1 MPTLRPA
8 ALLMTV
14 LASLA
19 KAQAPVPA
27 FPYPPAQIGD
37 GWSAATPGD
46 AGFDPSRLAAAVA
59 GALDGR
65 MNLHGLVVARH
76 GRLVA
81 EAYRAG
87 EDKGVYSLF
96 ARNHVFGPA
105 VRHDTRSVGKSVI
118 GLLVGIAQAE
128 GRLGPL
134 TTPVLDGFPEFKDLQ
149 TPDRRAITLEHLL
162 AMSSGLDWQ
171 EGGPGRDD
179 EHKLYWKWTPA
190 YYVLSRP
197 IAAAPGTRWTYN
209 SGGCLLLADLIERAT
224 GTPLKAYVQTRLFGP
239 LGITDWEWVGDLHGR
254 PMAFTG
260 LRMRPRD
267 MAKLGR
273 LVLDHGRWEGRQIV
287 PEAWIAAS
295 LTPRLETGF
304 DGTRYGYFWWTGTV
318 AWQGREL
325 PWAAAFG
332 NGGQRIFV
340 VPDLDLCIVTTAGD
354 YGSLATARRVDA
366 LLQEVVHA
374 VAR

>member
-1 MPTLRPA
+1 
-8 ALLMTV
+8 V
-14 LASLA
+14 LAGSA
-19 KAQAPVPA
+19 RTQTPAHTQAQSPA
-27 FPYPPAQIGD
+27 FPYSPASIGD
-37 GWSAATPGD
+37 GWSVEPPAE
-46 AGFDPSRLAAAVA
+46 AGFDPARLSAALA

-65 MNLHGLVVARH
+65 MDLHGLVVERRGH
-76 GRLVA
+76 LVA

-96 ARNHVFGPA
+96 ARTRAFGPA

-118 GLLVGIAQAE
+118 GLLVGIAQAQ
-128 GRLGPL
+128 GKLGPL
-134 TTPVLDGFPEFKDLQ
+134 STPVLDGFPEFKDLQ

-162 AMSSGLDWQ
+162 TMSSGLDWQ

-197 IAAAPGTRWTYN
+197 VAAAPGTRWTYN
-209 SGGCLLLADLIERAT
+209 SGGCLLLADLVERAT

-273 LVLDHGRWEGRQIV
+273 LVLDHGRWEGRQLV
-287 PEAWIAAS
+287 PETWIAAS

-318 AWQGREL
+318 AWHGREL

-340 VPDLDLCIVTTAGD
+340 VPDLDLCVVTTAGD

-366 LLQEVVHA
+366 LLQEIVHA
-374 VAR
+374 VVR

>member
-1 MPTLRPA
+1 MPALRRA
-8 ALLMTV
+8 ALLLPV
-14 LASLA
+14 LAA
-19 KAQAPVPA
+19 PAHAQATT
-27 FPYPPAQIGD
+27 FPYAPTPLGD
-37 GWSAATPGD
+37 GWVISTPEAVGL
-46 AGFDPSRLAAAVA
+46 DPARLASAIS

-96 ARNHVFGPA
+96 ARTHSFGPA

-118 GLLVGIAQAE
+118 GLLVGIAQSQ

-134 TTPVLDGFPEFKDLQ
+134 TTPALDGFPEFKDLQ

-162 AMSSGLDWQ
+162 TMSSGLDWQ

-197 IAAAPGTRWTYN
+197 IAATPGTRWTYN
-209 SGGCLLLADLIERAT
+209 SGGCLLLADLVERGT
-224 GTPLKAYVQTRLFGP
+224 GTPLKAYVQANLFGP

-287 PEAWIAAS
+287 PETWIAAS
-295 LTPRLETGF
+295 LAPRLETGF

-318 AWQGREL
+318 AWRGQEL

-340 VPDLDLCIVTTAGD
+340 VPGLDLCVVTTAGD

-366 LLQEVVHA
+366 LLQEIVHA
-374 VAR
+374 VAE

>member
-1 MPTLRPA
+1 MPPTLLRA
-8 ALLMTV
+8 ALLLPA
-14 LASLA
+14 LASP
-19 KAQAPVPA
+19 AQAQA
-27 FPYPPAQIGD
+27 FPYSPAQIGD
-37 GWSAATPGD
+37 GWSSAAPAE
-46 AGFDPSRLAAAVA
+46 AGFDPPRLTAAVA

-96 ARNHVFGPA
+96 ARNHAFGPA

-118 GLLVGIAQAE
+118 GLLVGIAQAD
-128 GRLGPL
+128 GKLGPL
-134 TTPVLDGFPEFKDLQ
+134 STPALDGFPEFKDLQ

-239 LGITDWEWVGDLHGR
+239 LGITDWEWVGTCTGGPWPSRASACGR
-254 PMAFTG
+254 
-260 LRMRPRD
+260 
-267 MAKLGR
+267 
-273 LVLDHGRWEGRQIV
+273 
-287 PEAWIAAS
+287 
-295 LTPRLETGF
+295 
-304 DGTRYGYFWWTGTV
+304 GTW
-318 AWQGREL
+318 
-325 PWAAAFG
+325 PSWAAW
-332 NGGQRIFV
+332 
-340 VPDLDLCIVTTAGD
+340 CWTTGAGKVGRSCRRP
-354 YGSLATARRVDA
+354 GSPPLSRPAWRPASTAPATATSGGRAPSPGRAGSSPGPRPSAMGVSA
-366 LLQEVVHA
+366 SS
-374 VAR
+374 